1 MRAPRSAS
9 FVLISLIFAALS
21 VLTGCKQQ
29 AGTDDF
35 AVELNHI
42 TAIGGPATTEFGAIS
57 RLTTD
62 RDGVLYVTD
71 SASKQVKAYDADGTR
86 LHTMG
91 RAGAGPAEFSGEIR
105 GVAVMGDSVY
115 VAESGPA
122 RFHMLDNQ
130 LSFARRTTS
139 PLRGFMPM
147 ELVSTSAGLVAGGL
161 GIDKNGRLGR
171 LSDDLATF
179 EPLPLVRSHYDFAW
193 DTLLLDALP
202 DSVIVAYLFRNV
214 VEVHPLDGGEPQ
226 AFEVTA
232 TPEAPNPPPV
242 DKTTQRAAPD
252 AIPSDFFLWDLAVDT
267 HEHIYLLARD
277 FAENPGQDVYIYNT
291 AGSHLHTLTLP
302 KPSQRIHISEENRLY
317 VATNE
322 RTMIDVYELTVSGT
336 P

>member
-1 MRAPRSAS
+1 MRGFHPT
-9 FVLISLIFAALS
+9 FLVLISLVFAGLS
-21 VLTGCKQQ
+21 VSAGCGQQ
-29 AGTDDF
+29 DGMDDF
-35 AVELNHI
+35 AVELNH
-42 TAIGGPATTEFGAIS
+42 TAAIGGAAATEFGVIS

-86 LHTMG
+86 LHAMG
-91 RAGAGPAEFSGEIR
+91 RSGEGPAEFNGDIR
-105 GVAVMGDSVY
+105 GVAVVGDSVY
-115 VAESGPA
+115 VAESRPA
-122 RFHMLDNQ
+122 RFHVLDSQ
-130 LSFARRTTS
+130 LSFSRRTAS

-171 LSDDLATF
+171 MSDDLATF
-179 EPLPLVRSHYDFAW
+179 EPLPLVRSHHDFAW
-193 DTLLLDALP
+193 DTLLLDAMP

-214 VEVHPLDGGEPQ
+214 VEVHPLDGGEPR
-226 AFEVTA
+226 AFDIAA

-242 DKTTQRAAPD
+242 DETTERAAPD

-267 HEHIYLLARD
+267 HGHIYLLARD

-291 AGSHLHTLTLP
+291 TGSHLHTLTLP

-317 VATNE
+317 VATND
-322 RTMIDVYELTVSGT
+322 RTMIDVYELTVSGRQ
-336 P
+336 